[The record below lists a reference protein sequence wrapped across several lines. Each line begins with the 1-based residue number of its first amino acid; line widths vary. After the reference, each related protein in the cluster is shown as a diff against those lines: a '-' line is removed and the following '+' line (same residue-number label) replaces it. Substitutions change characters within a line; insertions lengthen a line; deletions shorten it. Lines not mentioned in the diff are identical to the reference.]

1 MARAGREARATPL
14 RVGGVPARSLHSYR
28 HGRRLWQQPRDGR
41 GQPGKG
47 TSTTALPAAAATT
60 LPSGAQAQANFARAL
75 QFSECMRSHG
85 VPNFPDPTS
94 GGGIQISSGSGVD
107 PASPQFRTA
116 QKACQKYFPGPHMSQ
131 AQIVQHEQQ
140 VLAFAACTRKN
151 GVPNFPGPTFGPQGQ
166 IEEKGGPGGVNP
178 SSPAFQAAAKK
189 CNGPGG

>member
-1 MARAGREARATPL
+1 MAAACGSSPATGVASLARGL
-14 RVGGVPARSLHSYR
+14 RLLPCP
-28 HGRRLWQQPRDGR
+28 RRQRQLF
-41 GQPGKG
+41 
-47 TSTTALPAAAATT
+47 PAA
-60 LPSGAQAQANFARAL
+60 PRPANFARAL

-116 QKACQKYFPGPHMSQ
+116 QKACQKSFPGPHMSQ
-131 AQIVQHEQQ
+131 AQSVQHEQQ